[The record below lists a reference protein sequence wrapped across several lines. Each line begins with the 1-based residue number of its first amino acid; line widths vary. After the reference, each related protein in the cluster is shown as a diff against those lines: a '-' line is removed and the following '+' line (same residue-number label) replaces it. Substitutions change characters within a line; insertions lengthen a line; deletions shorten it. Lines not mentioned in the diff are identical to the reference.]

1 MLYRSLGRSPL
12 SVAKEPAIARG
23 VGRPCL
29 IQVLFNTLQRSNGFS
44 KKRYVPPIWLKRQ
57 AAFPGLH
64 ESSEGPCTTR
74 KGGFRPGYSVSRAF
88 WPTVRPKFS
97 PQRRTCK
104 VLVLFSGHCSQ
115 DQRNRHGNTPE
126 STDSEY
132 RFRVPVQSTDLP
144 LPTGGFPPSALS
156 RLKNWGADS

>member
-44 KKRYVPPIWLKRQ
+44 KKRHVPPMWLTRQ

-88 WPTVRPKFS
+88 WPTVRPKFAPS
-97 PQRRTCK
+97 DVPVRSRSYFQATAAK
-104 VLVLFSGHCSQ
+104 TNAIGMA
-115 DQRNRHGNTPE
+115 TPP
-126 STDSEY
+126 STGSEY

-144 LPTGGFPPSALS
+144 LPTVGFPLALCP
-156 RLKNWGADS
+156 D